1 MFAFLTHAILL
12 ARERMSSTLEEEF
25 HRAML
30 SIDAT
35 AGKHGYH
42 PSYFLRMVHE
52 LGGVRAA
59 KQLLSKDD
67 PQSGL
72 ARLWELELLENSM
85 EALVLQERLQHLFSE
100 DELQEARKRL
110 KDYGYTFKR

>member
-1 MFAFLTHAILL
+1 
-12 ARERMSSTLEEEF
+12 MSSTLEEGF
-25 HRAML
+25 HLAML

-35 AGKHGYH
+35 AGKYGYH

-52 LGGVRAA
+52 FGGVRAA

-72 ARLWELELLENSM
+72 ARLWELGLLDNSM
-85 EALVLQERLQHLFSE
+85 EALVLQERWQDLFSE
-100 DELQEARKRL
+100 DERQEARKRL
-110 KDYGYTFKR
+110 KDYGYAFKR

>member
-1 MFAFLTHAILL
+1 
-12 ARERMSSTLEEEF
+12 MSSALEEEF
-25 HRAML
+25 HLAML

-35 AGKHGYH
+35 AAKHGYR

-59 KQLLSKDD
+59 KQLLSTND

-72 ARLWELELLENSM
+72 AKLWELGLLDNSM
-85 EALVLQERLQHLFSE
+85 EALVLQERWNELFSD
-100 DELQEARKRL
+100 DERQAARKRL
-110 KDYGYTFKR
+110 QDYGYTLPR

>member
-1 MFAFLTHAILL
+1 
-12 ARERMSSTLEEEF
+12 MSKTLKEEF

-35 AGKHGYH
+35 AGKYGYH

-52 LGGVRAA
+52 LGGLRAA
-59 KQLLSKDD
+59 KQLLSADN

-72 ARLWELELLENSM
+72 AKLWELELLDNSM
-85 EALVLQERLQHLFSE
+85 EALVIQERWKDLFSE
-100 DELQEARKRL
+100 EELQEARKRL
-110 KDYGYTFKR
+110 QDFGYTFPR

>member
-1 MFAFLTHAILL
+1 
-12 ARERMSSTLEEEF
+12 
-25 HRAML
+25 ML

-35 AGKHGYH
+35 AAKHGYH

-52 LGGVRAA
+52 LGRVRAA

-72 ARLWELELLENSM
+72 ARLWELGLLDNSM
-85 EALVLQERLQHLFSE
+85 EALVLQGQWQDLFSE
-100 DELQEARKRL
+100 DDLQEARKRL
-110 KDYGYTFKR
+110 EYYGYPSKR